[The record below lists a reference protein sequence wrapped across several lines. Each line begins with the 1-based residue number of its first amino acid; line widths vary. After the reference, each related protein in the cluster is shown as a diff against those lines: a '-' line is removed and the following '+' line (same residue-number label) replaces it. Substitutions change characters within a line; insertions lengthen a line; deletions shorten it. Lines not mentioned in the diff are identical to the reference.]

1 MEIAS
6 PEWRNK
12 TIRLIII
19 SKFFLYTVR
28 MYLVAIKT
36 RKVFKVI
43 IFTKKQTSFVG
54 NKMYVHGNYKCLGM
68 ELFSS
73 RRWRLDRPKQ
83 KAVVFM
89 LNQKN

>member
-1 MEIAS
+1 
-6 PEWRNK
+6 
-12 TIRLIII
+12 
-19 SKFFLYTVR
+19 

-68 ELFSS
+68 EL
-73 RRWRLDRPKQ
+73 
-83 KAVVFM
+83 
-89 LNQKN
+89 